1 MADKKLNPEE
11 RERRVVVRAGLF
23 LFIGAVIAFGV
34 VFLLGK
40 ERNLFDTK
48 VSYKGAF
55 ENVDGLALD
64 APVRLGGLQA
74 GRVSAISFAPDLGDK
89 RIIVT
94 MEIAAKFKER
104 VRHDSVARIA
114 SRGVLGDKAIDIS
127 LGSPESPALGS
138 GEEIE
143 TGSSGDLS
151 SFLKASGE
159 IIDNV
164 TVISRDLR
172 GAVANYSD
180 PELKK
185 DVAGLFKSARNIAGE
200 IETGKGALHAVVY
213 DKATAEEL
221 KQLIGAASSAAMR
234 LDNAAG
240 TVDKL
245 LADVKTG
252 DGTLHALIYD
262 KKIAGAFSELGTAAG
277 EVASLINDAKKSPN
291 SAVHQLVYGDSRE
304 LFADLSTAVKG
315 IKDMVDKVQRGEG
328 TLGGVI
334 NDPTVYEDLKEILGN
349 VKRNALLRAL
359 VRFSISNNGEREA
372 IVEESGKPKPEA
384 KK

>member
-11 RERRVVVRAGLF
+11 REKRLVVRAGLF
-23 LFIGAVIAFGV
+23 IFMGVLIAFV
-34 VFLLGK
+34 IVFLLGK
-40 ERNLFDTK
+40 ERNLFDAKIT
-48 VSYKGAF
+48 YKGAF

-74 GRVSAISFAPDLGDK
+74 GRVSNISFATELEDK

-94 MEIAAKFKER
+94 MEVASKYKDR
-104 VRHDSVARIA
+104 VRKDSVARVA
-114 SRGVLGDKAIDIS
+114 SRGLLGDKAIDIS
-127 LGSPESPALGS
+127 LGSPEEPALGP
-138 GEEIE
+138 GDEVQ

-151 SFLKASGE
+151 SFLKAAGE

-180 PELKK
+180 PKLKD
-185 DVAGLFKSARNIAGE
+185 DVAGLFKSVRSIAQE

-213 DKATAEEL
+213 DKSTAEGL
-221 KQLIGAASSAAMR
+221 KQLIASASSAAVR
-234 LDNAAG
+234 LDSAAG

-245 LADVKTG
+245 LTDIKTG
-252 DGTLHALIYD
+252 DGTLHALVYD
-262 KKIAGAFSELGTAAG
+262 KKMGNAVSELGVAAS

-291 SAVHQLVYGDSRE
+291 SAIHQLVYGDSRE
-304 LFADLSTAVKG
+304 LFADLSSAVKD
-315 IKDMVDKVQRGEG
+315 IKDMVDKVKRGEG
-328 TLGGVI
+328 SLGGVI
-334 NDPTVYEDLKEILGN
+334 NDPTVYEDLKDILGN
-349 VKRNALLRAL
+349 VKRNRLLREL
-359 VRFSISNNGEREA
+359 VRFSISNGEKETLDKT
-372 IVEESGKPKPEA
+372 GKPLPEA

>member
-1 MADKKLNPEE
+1 MADKKLNPEDKE
-11 RERRVVVRAGLF
+11 KRLIVRAGLF
-23 LFIGAVIAFGV
+23 VFLGLAIAFLV

-48 VSYKGAF
+48 ITYKGAF

-74 GRVSAISFAPDLGDK
+74 GRVSAITFAPELDDK
-89 RIIVT
+89 RVIVS
-94 MEIAAKFKER
+94 MEVVAKYKDR
-104 VRHDSVARIA
+104 VRKDSVARVA
-114 SRGVLGDKAIDIS
+114 SRGLLGDKAIDIT
-127 LGSPESPALGS
+127 LGSPEAEVLKPGD
-138 GEEIE
+138 EIT

-151 SFLKASGE
+151 AFLNAAGE

-180 PELKK
+180 PELKN
-185 DVAGLFKSARNIAGE
+185 DVAGLFKSARSIAQE

-213 DKATAEEL
+213 DKSTSDGL
-221 KQLIGAASSAAMR
+221 KQLIASASSAAVR

-240 TVDKL
+240 TVDRL
-245 LADVKTG
+245 LTDIKTG

-262 KKIAGAFSELGTAAG
+262 KKVGNAVSELGAAAS

-304 LFADLSTAVKG
+304 LFADLSSAVKD
-315 IKDMVDKVQRGEG
+315 IKDMVDKVKRGEG
-328 TLGGVI
+328 SLGGVI

-349 VKRNALLRAL
+349 VKRNRLLREL
-359 VRFSISNNGEREA
+359 VRFSISNGEKEA
-372 IVEESGKPKPEA
+372 IDKTGKPVPEA

>member
-1 MADKKLNPEE
+1 MTKEKLNPEE
-11 RERRVVVRAGLF
+11 RERRVVVRAGIFVFFGLVVGF
-23 LFIGAVIAFGV
+23 VI

-40 ERNLFDTK
+40 ERNLFDAK
-48 VSYKGAF
+48 ISYKGAF

-89 RIIVT
+89 RVIVT
-94 MEIAAKFKER
+94 MELASKFKER
-104 VRHDSVARIA
+104 VRKDSVARVT

-127 LGSPESPALGS
+127 LGSPEAPVLKE
-138 GEEIE
+138 GEELE

-172 GAVANYSD
+172 GMAANYSD

-185 DVAGLFKSARNIAGE
+185 DVAGLFKSARSIAGE
-200 IETGKGALHAVVY
+200 IETGKGALHAIVY
-213 DKATAEEL
+213 DKSTATDL
-221 KQLIGAASSAAMR
+221 KALLAAASSAAVR

-240 TVDKL
+240 TVDRL
-245 LADVKTG
+245 LTDIKTG

-262 KKIAGAFSELGTAAG
+262 KKMGQAVAELGTAAS
-277 EVASLINDAKKSPN
+277 EVASLISDAKKSPN
-291 SAVHQLVYGDSRE
+291 SAVHQLVYGDSRQ
-304 LFADLSTAVKG
+304 LFADLSVAVADIKG
-315 IKDMVDKVQRGEG
+315 MVDKVKRGEG
-328 TLGGVI
+328 TLGGI
-334 NDPTVYEDLKEILGN
+334 IQDPTVYEDLKDILGN
-349 VKRNALLRAL
+349 VKRNKLLREL
-359 VRFSISNNGEREA
+359 VRFSISNGERPA
-372 IVEESGKPKPEA
+372 IEQVGKPAPGA
-384 KK
+384 R